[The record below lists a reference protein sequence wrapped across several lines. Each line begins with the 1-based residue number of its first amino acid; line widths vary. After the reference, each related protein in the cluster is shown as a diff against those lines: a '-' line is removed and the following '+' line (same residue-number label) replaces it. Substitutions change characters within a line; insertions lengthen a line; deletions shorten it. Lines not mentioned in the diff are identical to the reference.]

1 MYAQE
6 KQFISSSHQGVVAG
20 RFMEKI
26 ETGSNKM
33 YQSLPYEDAKK
44 RIASIEGYFG
54 EAISTNLNRQ
64 EGQFI

>member
-1 MYAQE
+1 MD
-6 KQFISSSHQGVVAG
+6 KV
-20 RFMEKI
+20 